1 MIKGESMVRRICSV
15 VILAFSCIIAGGN
28 VTAAGQNPTSND
40 DVAAYSSIAPPFI
53 TPRKD
58 LFVTREGD
66 QFVVVVTATCLLE
79 DDSDAQFEVL
89 SSSPGFVHVSD
100 AYRKENKALGYA
112 EGVGLVYLTP
122 QVGDAGKY
130 VVTLQVRACN
140 GKVERVIS
148 FKVKVKPVDSD

>member
-1 MIKGESMVRRICSV
+1 MVRRIGSV
-15 VILAFSCIIAGGN
+15 VVLAFFCIVGGGH
-28 VTAAGQNPTSND
+28 VAAAGQNPSND

-53 TPRKD
+53 TPGKD

-100 AYRKENKALGYA
+100 AYRKENKALGFA
-112 EGVGLVYLTP
+112 EGVGLVYLRP

-130 VVTLQVRACN
+130 VVTLQVRGCN

-148 FKVKVKPVDSD
+148 FKVKVKRANTD